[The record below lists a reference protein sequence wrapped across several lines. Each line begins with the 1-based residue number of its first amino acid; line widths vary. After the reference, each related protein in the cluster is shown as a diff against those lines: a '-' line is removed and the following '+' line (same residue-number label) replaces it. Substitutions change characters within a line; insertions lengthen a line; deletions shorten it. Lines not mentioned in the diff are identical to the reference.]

1 MYYRGNTGTKIY
13 IANKINNSN
22 NSCNILNI
30 NK

>member
-13 IANKINNSN
+13 ITNKINNSN